1 MKTYSIRMFLL
12 NRRSTTKKKNNEN
25 PIQNAA
31 HRFLLWNGSGK
42 KMRQD
47 EKAKYSARRGRQME
61 SNLTARVKPNGRDME
76 TVILA
81 HE

>member
-1 MKTYSIRMFLL
+1 
-12 NRRSTTKKKNNEN
+12 
-25 PIQNAA
+25 
-31 HRFLLWNGSGK
+31 
-42 KMRQD
+42 MRQD